1 MIADDEKDALAA
13 EYVLGT
19 LDADER
25 SEALALIAADE
36 DFATQVGSWERRLGE
51 LNILVASVEP
61 APELWEKIKLQ
72 IASASQGGDLKL
84 PGEDMPEGVEAAPPE
99 SAAAPAGEAPAPAT
113 PTFSTPAGG
122 RRSLAAILFAA
133 IAVSLAL
140 VAAGQVLRPDL
151 MPARLRPKP
160 IIERVEVVKTVEVPS
175 PRPAQFVSVLQ
186 KDPFS
191 PAFILTFDS
200 DRKTLSVRAL
210 GAEPQAGK
218 NYELWLVSDK
228 LQAPRSLGLIGAQ
241 EFTVRPAPADFDS
254 TTINGATYTVTIEP
268 QGGSKTG
275 APTGSTVYS
284 GKLTQT
290 TPPGFPARIP

>member
-1 MIADDEKDALAA
+1 MIADDEKNALAA

-25 SEALALIAADE
+25 SEAMALIAADE
-36 DFATQVGSWERRLGE
+36 AFAMLVGKWERRLGE
-51 LNILVASVEP
+51 LNVLVASVEP
-61 APELWEKIKLQ
+61 APELWDKIKLQ
-72 IASASQGGDLKL
+72 IAGASQGGELKL
-84 PGEDMPEGVEAAPPE
+84 PGEDVAQGVEAAALASP
-99 SAAAPAGEAPAPAT
+99 AAPASEAPAPAT
-113 PTFSTPAGG
+113 RARG
-122 RRSLAAILFAA
+122 RRPVAAMLFAA
-133 IAVSLAL
+133 IAASLAL
-140 VAAGQVLRPDL
+140 VVAGQALRPDL

-160 IIERVEVVKTVEVPS
+160 IVEKVEIVKTIEVPS

-191 PAFILTFDS
+191 PAFLLTFDS
-200 DRKTLSVRAL
+200 ERKTLSVRAL
-210 GAEPQAGK
+210 GAEPQTGK

-241 EFTVRPAPADFDS
+241 EFTVRPTPAGFDS
-254 TTINGATYTVTIEP
+254 TTINDATYTVTLEP

>member
-1 MIADDEKDALAA
+1 MMADDEKDALAA

-25 SEALALIAADE
+25 SAALAMIAAD
-36 DFATQVGSWERRLGE
+36 DAFATLVGAWEHRLGE
-51 LNILVASVEP
+51 LNALVVSVEP

-72 IASASQGGDLKL
+72 VAGASQGGALKL
-84 PGEDMPEGVEAAPPE
+84 PGEDMPKGVESGVSEAP
-99 SAAAPAGEAPAPAT
+99 AAPASGARAGAT
-113 PTFSTPAGG
+113 RARG
-122 RRSLAAILFAA
+122 RGLILTTLIAAFAA
-133 IAVSLAL
+133 LLAL
-140 VAAGQVLRPDL
+140 VVAGQVLRPDL
-151 MPARLRPKP
+151 VPAQLRPKP
-160 IIERVEVVKTVEVPS
+160 IIKTVEVVKEVVKTVEKPS

-191 PAFILTFDS
+191 PAFLLTFDS
-200 DRKTLSVRAL
+200 DRKTLSVRAV

-218 NYELWLVSDK
+218 SYELWLVSDK

-241 EFTVRPAPADFDS
+241 EFTVRPTPAGFDS
-254 TTINGATYTVTIEP
+254 TTINDATYRVTLEP
-268 QGGSKTG
+268 QGGSTTG
-275 APTGSTVYS
+275 APTGSIVYS